1 MGILR
6 QLAGRCI
13 LARACDSAME
23 YRMEPKVIPVS
34 RPKDALLDGAKIL
47 DLVLL
52 PYGFRFQFREEG
64 RGAGGNFAWGEF
76 VREDRRLEL
85 HFRQGLGLVRYHVGD
100 HSVSHESYMRELGVW
115 DQRRYPGSSD
125 DSAEAFHD
133 LAHDLGLA
141 HDFLAGP
148 AAVLRTAAA
157 RETSDTNEQ
166 NERTMVRNVGDL
178 RQRQQLQQR
187 FREGSYGQVVALAEA
202 LKYPDQMTESERRMV
217 EIARKKNSQLT

>member
-1 MGILR
+1 MAILR
-6 QLAGRCI
+6 QLTGRCI
-13 LARACDSAME
+13 LARACGSAME
-23 YRMEPKVIPVS
+23 YSREPKVIPVS

-52 PYGFRFQFREEG
+52 PKGFRFQFREEG
-64 RGAGGNFAWGEF
+64 RGSGGNFAWGEF

-85 HFRQGLGLVRYHVGD
+85 HFRQSLGLVRYHVGD
-100 HSVSHESYMRELGVW
+100 QSASHESYMRELGVW
-115 DQRRYPGSSD
+115 DQRRYPGFSED
-125 DSAEAFHD
+125 PAEAFHD

-157 RETSDTNEQ
+157 RETSDTDEQ
-166 NERTMVRNVGDL
+166 NERTMVGYVGDL